1 MLPLMETSVGP
12 GSTAMVG
19 LARPDEGELT
29 LLPPGGSLS
38 HQTAPACPRTGGRT
52 QAVETLPTDVSPVV
66 EGGDGA
72 PGLAQ
77 TCRGALGV
85 TDSVVSEGENT
96 GGVRRGTSHCPAAR
110 HVLAFRLLLQG
121 AGALAV
127 EVAVLPLVGD
137 HHVVPVHLSG
147 APGSLRPPGVG
158 AGLVSHPLVDKG
170 KHTELT

>member
-1 MLPLMETSVGP
+1 
-12 GSTAMVG
+12 MVSS
-19 LARPDEGELT
+19 ARPSEGELT
-29 LLPPGGSLS
+29 VLPPGWPLNHPAASLS
-38 HQTAPACPRTGGRT
+38 PGAGWRTEAVQPR
-52 QAVETLPTDVSPVV
+52 PTDVRPVV

-158 AGLVSHPLVDKG
+158 AGLVSHPLVDEG